1 MRSHLLPIAFV
12 VVLALASGLAAS
24 RASAQ
29 TQTDPSGEAAL
40 EAAAPEL
47 TSLSSSAAMRAE
59 LGYHVQRRTGI
70 ALMATGVASHL
81 AGAGAATFG
90 FITLSLSVQSGGR
103 ESMAGFAMFV
113 SGLAVS
119 GVGMLA
125 FIFGLVLDVDAR
137 VRRGRQTDAPRVAL
151 TPDGFAVEF

>member
-1 MRSHLLPIAFV
+1 MRPHLLPIAFV
-12 VVLALASGLAAS
+12 VVVALASGLAAS

-29 TQTDPSGEAAL
+29 AQTDPSGEAAL
-40 EAAAPEL
+40 EAAPEL

-90 FITLSLSVQSGGR
+90 LITLSLSVQGGGR

-137 VRRGRQTDAPRVAL
+137 VRRGRQTDAARVAL
-151 TPDGFAVEF
+151 TPDGFAVHF